1 MPDPFIAEVRIF
13 SGNFAPRG
21 WAFCYGQILPIS
33 QYTSLF
39 SLVGTTYGGDGR
51 TTFGIPDLTG
61 RAAVHQGTG
70 VYEDN
75 KKLSPRGLGEMFGEE
90 TVTLQGDEIP
100 NHQHLIHAINDV
112 PDSAT
117 DGGGTPG
124 PTKLLATSG
133 GGRIYQENNANTVKL
148 SDSAISYS
156 GANSPHQNMA
166 PYLKLNFIIALEGI
180 YPPRS

>member
-21 WAFCYGQILPIS
+21 WAFCYGQILQIS

-61 RAAVHQGTG
+61 RAAVHPGQGTG
-70 VYEDN
+70 
-75 KKLSPRGLGEMFGEE
+75 LSRRRLGETFGEE
-90 TVTLQGDEIP
+90 TVTLNGDEIP
-100 NHQHLIHAINDV
+100 SHQHLIHAINDV

-124 PTKLLATSG
+124 ASKLLATSG

-156 GANSPHQNMA
+156 GASSPHQNMA